1 MTQKKGVGIFYLFFK
16 HGRTQ
21 VIKIIEINSTK
32 FDMFR
37 LEKCYNYIGIQ
48 VHISIVELVQLVT
61 IVGDFTIVVPNL
73 VVDVSPNG
81 RGDNGTNIIKEYNFS
96 SNIDDWFGHL
106 RWLVICL
113 FNLGQFELLL
123 WSMMF

>member
-1 MTQKKGVGIFYLFFK
+1 
-16 HGRTQ
+16 
-21 VIKIIEINSTK
+21 
-32 FDMFR
+32 MFR
-37 LEKCYNYIGIQ
+37 LENVDNYIGIRL
-48 VHISIVELVQLVT
+48 HISILELVKLVT

-81 RGDNGTNIIKEYNFS
+81 RGDDGTNSIKECNFS
-96 SNIDDWFGHL
+96 YNTNDWFGHL

>member
-1 MTQKKGVGIFYLFFK
+1 
-16 HGRTQ
+16 
-21 VIKIIEINSTK
+21 
-32 FDMFR
+32 MFR